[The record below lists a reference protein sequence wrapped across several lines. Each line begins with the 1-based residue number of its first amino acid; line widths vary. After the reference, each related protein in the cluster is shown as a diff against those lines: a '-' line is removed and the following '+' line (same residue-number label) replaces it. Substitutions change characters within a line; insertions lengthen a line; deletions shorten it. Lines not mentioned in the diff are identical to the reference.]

1 MFTQVAKSFKPRAG
15 ERPVVERR
23 RREDHLV
30 SRGVG
35 GETVVENRATV
46 TRENR
51 ETVQG
56 EMVQS
61 FESGNQ
67 ERRLERGGGFAFDR
81 KHQECGNKWADI
93 AKNFVGRTDNAIK
106 NHWNSTLK
114 RRVEEAYAKGLPA
127 EAAAFHNSSDEN
139 GKKLSSGKGTK
150 SAKAARTL
158 ERLSLS

>member
-15 ERPVVERR
+15 ERPVVEGG

-35 GETVVENRATV
+35 GEAVVENRATV

-67 ERRLERGGGFAFDR
+67 ERRLERGGGFAFDSETPRVREQVGGHCEKFRR
-81 KHQECGNKWADI
+81 K
-93 AKNFVGRTDNAIK
+93 
-106 NHWNSTLK
+106 
-114 RRVEEAYAKGLPA
+114 
-127 EAAAFHNSSDEN
+127 N
-139 GKKLSSGKGTK
+139 G
-150 SAKAARTL
+150 
-158 ERLSLS
+158 

>member
-1 MFTQVAKSFKPRAG
+1 MFTDIIIIIIIIIIFGSSLPFHLHSKPKHITCSGILQNERRRGEKNGRAVFTQVAKSFKPRAG

-67 ERRLERGGGFAFDR
+67 ERRLERGGGFAFDKETPRVREQVGGHCEKFRR
-81 KHQECGNKWADI
+81 K
-93 AKNFVGRTDNAIK
+93 
-106 NHWNSTLK
+106 
-114 RRVEEAYAKGLPA
+114 
-127 EAAAFHNSSDEN
+127 N
-139 GKKLSSGKGTK
+139 G
-150 SAKAARTL
+150 
-158 ERLSLS
+158 